1 MRSSALWPPNARGGP
16 CRTESERLFLR
27 FAATAADG
35 TAFVHVLAGERPG
48 GEDFEDEEPQVI
60 ELLLLIAGR

>member
-1 MRSSALWPPNARGGP
+1 
-16 CRTESERLFLR
+16 LR